1 MPAKKYVFITAQ
13 AQVEL
18 EGNALGWTPVRE
30 KVQLIGEPE
39 FPGRLACSAFGSEF
53 SYISSRVERGFRLL
67 LIHPQGDSRVALR
80 VEEKRFQ
87 VLMDKLGW
95 SYPTPDPEPEPAPD
109 PRTDLVRQLCRCRHC
124 GGKLFLSRVT
134 RIVDHIP
141 VADNGSIDEANKD
154 RKETEIQ
161 HAEVVCYDCR
171 QHAGHLSF
179 NEETDAVDAFCPGCY
194 DSAPLEDAHLT
205 VGNGTVIAHC
215 SEACAEEDEST
226 PAAEGQE
233 PQDTAGDL
241 TVCLINRS
249 EKIVLCQLHLGTRE
263 RDEMEVEELEEPVPP
278 DSRCNDC
285 PITEPTA
292 RPAFNPDTIED
303 GDDVIVTDPK
313 HASSMH
319 NHGFRGIFIGKRDG
333 AYLVRDQ
340 EDDVFSVEADE
351 IEGRDQ
357 E

>member
-1 MPAKKYVFITAQ
+1 MPIKYVFITAQ

-30 KVQLIGEPE
+30 KIKLEGEPQ

-67 LIHPQGDSRVALR
+67 LVHPQAGSRVALR

-95 SYPTPDPEPEPAPD
+95 SYPTPEPEPEPAPD
-109 PRTDLVRQLCRCRHC
+109 PRADLVRQLCRCRHC
-124 GGKLFLSRVT
+124 GGPLFLSRVT

-141 VADNGSIDEANKD
+141 VADDGSIDEANKD

-171 QHAGHLSF
+171 QPALHLSF
-179 NEETDAVDAFCPGCY
+179 NEEIDGVDAFCPGCH

-205 VGNGTVIAHC
+205 VSNGTVIAHC
-215 SEACAEEDEST
+215 SKVCAEDDESA
-226 PAAEGQE
+226 PAEGQ
-233 PQDTAGDL
+233 DAAGDL
-241 TVCLINRS
+241 TVCLVNRT
-249 EKIVLCQLHLGTRE
+249 EKLILCPLHLSTRE
-263 RDEMEVEELEEPVPP
+263 RDEMEVQELDESAPAGSRCKDCPATEPSPAPAFDPDTLEE
-278 DSRCNDC
+278 
-285 PITEPTA
+285 
-292 RPAFNPDTIED
+292 

-313 HASSMH
+313 HDSSMH
-319 NHGFRGIFIGKRDG
+319 NHRFTGTFIGKRDG

-351 IEGRDQ
+351 IEGRDT